1 MYRAILPDGN
11 IAGARFERGEHG
23 IEIYTSDDVMRAF
36 VPYENL
42 VALMNEEVD
51 AEEDRSIL

>member
-11 IAGARFERGEHG
+11 VSGARYERTQHG
-23 IEIYTSDDVMRAF
+23 VEIYTEAEVMRAF

-51 AEEDRSIL
+51 AEEHRSIL